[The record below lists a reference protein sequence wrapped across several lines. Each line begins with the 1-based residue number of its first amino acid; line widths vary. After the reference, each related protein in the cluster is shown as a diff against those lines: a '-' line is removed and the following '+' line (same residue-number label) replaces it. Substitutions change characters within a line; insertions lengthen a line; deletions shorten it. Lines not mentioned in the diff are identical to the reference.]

1 MTEVLIFLNIIIL
14 EIVLSIDNAAVL
26 AAMVKEL
33 PKEQQKKAL
42 TYGIAGA
49 YVFRGLALLFAS
61 VLIKLV
67 WLKVAGGLYLMYLAY
82 NALSTNV
89 EQGGESK
96 MTIKIPFLSALWS
109 TIVAIEMMDLVFS
122 IDNVFAAVAFTPN
135 LWLICGGVFIG
146 ILAMRFATT
155 KFVKVLEKNP
165 VLERVAYWV
174 IGALGLKLVSSY
186 WLHDLNTEAIDAV
199 FSILTLLAFIIP
211 LIIKT
216 KKLCQQIQLQF
227 TLD

>member
-1 MTEVLIFLNIIIL
+1 MTEVLIFLNIMIL

-49 YVFRGLALLFAS
+49 YVFRGFALLFAS
-61 VLIKLV
+61 VLIKLI

-165 VLERVAYWV
+165 ILERVAYWV

-186 WLHDLNTEAIDAV
+186 WLHDLNTESIDAV
-199 FSILTLLAFIIP
+199 FSILTLLAFIVP
-211 LIIKT
+211 LIIK
-216 KKLCQQIQLQF
+216 KK
-227 TLD
+227 

>member
-1 MTEVLIFLNIIIL
+1 MTEVLIFLNIMIL

-82 NALSTNV
+82 KALSSNV
-89 EQGGESK
+89 EQGGE
-96 MTIKIPFLSALWS
+96 
-109 TIVAIEMMDLVFS
+109 
-122 IDNVFAAVAFTPN
+122 
-135 LWLICGGVFIG
+135 
-146 ILAMRFATT
+146 
-155 KFVKVLEKNP
+155 
-165 VLERVAYWV
+165 Y
-174 IGALGLKLVSSY
+174 
-186 WLHDLNTEAIDAV
+186 
-199 FSILTLLAFIIP
+199 
-211 LIIKT
+211 
-216 KKLCQQIQLQF
+216 
-227 TLD
+227 

>member
-1 MTEVLIFLNIIIL
+1 MTEVLIFLNIMIL

-82 NALSTNV
+82 NALSSKV
-89 EQGGESK
+89 ETEGSSK

-165 VLERVAYWV
+165 ILERVAYWV

-199 FSILTLLAFIIP
+199 FSILTLLAFIVP
-211 LIIKT
+211 LIIK
-216 KKLCQQIQLQF
+216 KK
-227 TLD
+227 

>member
-1 MTEVLIFLNIIIL
+1 MTEVLIFLNIMIL

-135 LWLICGGVFIG
+135 LWLICGGVFVG

-165 VLERVAYWV
+165 ILEKVAYWV

-186 WLHDLNTEAIDAV
+186 WLHDLNTESIDAV
-199 FSILTLLAFIIP
+199 FSILTLLAFIVP
-211 LIIKT
+211 LIIK
-216 KKLCQQIQLQF
+216 KK
-227 TLD
+227 

>member
-33 PKEQQKKAL
+33 PKDQQKKAL

-199 FSILTLLAFIIP
+199 FSILTLLAFIVP
-211 LIIKT
+211 LIIK
-216 KKLCQQIQLQF
+216 KK
-227 TLD
+227 

>member
-1 MTEVLIFLNIIIL
+1 MTEVLIFLNIMIL

-49 YVFRGLALLFAS
+49 YVFRGLALAFAS
-61 VLIKLV
+61 ILIKLV
-67 WLKVAGGLYLMYLAY
+67 WLKVAGGFYLMYLAY
-82 NALSTNV
+82 KALSSNV

-96 MTIKIPFLSALWS
+96 MSIKIPFLSALWS

-135 LWLICGGVFIG
+135 LWLICGGVFVG

-165 VLERVAYWV
+165 ILERVAYWV
-174 IGALGLKLVSSY
+174 IAALGLKLVSSY
-186 WLHDLNTEAIDAV
+186 WLHDLNTESIDAV

-216 KKLCQQIQLQF
+216 KK
-227 TLD
+227 

>member
-1 MTEVLIFLNIIIL
+1 MTEVLIFLNIMIL

-165 VLERVAYWV
+165 ILERVAYWV

-186 WLHDLNTEAIDAV
+186 WLHDLNTESIDVV

-211 LIIKT
+211 LIIK
-216 KKLCQQIQLQF
+216 KK
-227 TLD
+227 

>member
-1 MTEVLIFLNIIIL
+1 MTEVLIFLNIMIL

-165 VLERVAYWV
+165 ILERVAYWV

-186 WLHDLNTEAIDAV
+186 WLHDLNTESIDAV

-216 KKLCQQIQLQF
+216 KK
-227 TLD
+227 

>member
-1 MTEVLIFLNIIIL
+1 MTEVLIFLNIMIL

-49 YVFRGLALLFAS
+49 YLFRGLALLFAS

-135 LWLICGGVFIG
+135 LWLICGGVFVG

-165 VLERVAYWV
+165 ILERVAYWV

-199 FSILTLLAFIIP
+199 FSILTLLAFVVP
-211 LIIKT
+211 LIIK
-216 KKLCQQIQLQF
+216 KK
-227 TLD
+227 

>member
-1 MTEVLIFLNIIIL
+1 MTEVLIFVNIMIL

-33 PKEQQKKAL
+33 PKDQQKKAL

-122 IDNVFAAVAFTPN
+122 IDNVFAAVEFTPN
-135 LWLICGGVFIG
+135 LWLICGGVFVG

-165 VLERVAYWV
+165 ILERVAYWV

-199 FSILTLLAFIIP
+199 FSILTLLAFVVP
-211 LIIKT
+211 LIIK
-216 KKLCQQIQLQF
+216 KK
-227 TLD
+227 

>member
-165 VLERVAYWV
+165 ILEKVAYWV

-186 WLHDLNTEAIDAV
+186 WLHDLNTEGIDAV

-211 LIIKT
+211 LIIK
-216 KKLCQQIQLQF
+216 KK
-227 TLD
+227 

>member
-1 MTEVLIFLNIIIL
+1 MTEVLIFLNIMIL

-135 LWLICGGVFIG
+135 LWLICGGVFVG

-155 KFVKVLEKNP
+155 KFVKVLENNP
-165 VLERVAYWV
+165 ILERVAYWV

-199 FSILTLLAFIIP
+199 FSILTLLAFVIP
-211 LIIKT
+211 LIIK
-216 KKLCQQIQLQF
+216 KK
-227 TLD
+227 

>member
-1 MTEVLIFLNIIIL
+1 MTEVLIFLNIMIL

-33 PKEQQKKAL
+33 PKNQQKKAL

-165 VLERVAYWV
+165 ILERVAYWV

-199 FSILTLLAFIIP
+199 FSILTLLAFIVP
-211 LIIKT
+211 LIIK
-216 KKLCQQIQLQF
+216 KK
-227 TLD
+227 

>member
-1 MTEVLIFLNIIIL
+1 MTEVLIFLNIMIL

-33 PKEQQKKAL
+33 PKDQQKKAL

-109 TIVAIEMMDLVFS
+109 TIIAIEMMDLVFS

-165 VLERVAYWV
+165 ILERVAYWV

-199 FSILTLLAFIIP
+199 FSILTLLAFVVP
-211 LIIKT
+211 LIIK
-216 KKLCQQIQLQF
+216 KK
-227 TLD
+227 

>member
-1 MTEVLIFLNIIIL
+1 MIL

-165 VLERVAYWV
+165 ILERVAYWV

-216 KKLCQQIQLQF
+216 KK
-227 TLD
+227 

>member
-1 MTEVLIFLNIIIL
+1 MTEVLIFLNIMIL

-109 TIVAIEMMDLVFS
+109 TIVAIELMDLVFS

-165 VLERVAYWV
+165 ILERVAYWV

-211 LIIKT
+211 LIIK
-216 KKLCQQIQLQF
+216 KK
-227 TLD
+227 

>member
-1 MTEVLIFLNIIIL
+1 MTEVLIFLNIMIL

-109 TIVAIEMMDLVFS
+109 TIVAIEIMDLVFS

-165 VLERVAYWV
+165 VLEKVAYWV

-186 WLHDLNTEAIDAV
+186 WLHDLNTEAIDVV
-199 FSILTLLAFIIP
+199 FSILTLLAFVVP
-211 LIIKT
+211 LIIK
-216 KKLCQQIQLQF
+216 KK
-227 TLD
+227 

>member
-1 MTEVLIFLNIIIL
+1 MTEVLIFLNIMIL

-155 KFVKVLEKNP
+155 KFVKVLENNP
-165 VLERVAYWV
+165 ILERVAYWV

-211 LIIKT
+211 IIIK
-216 KKLCQQIQLQF
+216 KK
-227 TLD
+227 

>member
-1 MTEVLIFLNIIIL
+1 MTEVLIFVSIMIL

-135 LWLICGGVFIG
+135 LWLICGGVFVG

-165 VLERVAYWV
+165 ILERVAYWV

-199 FSILTLLAFIIP
+199 FSILTLLAFVVP
-211 LIIKT
+211 LIIK
-216 KKLCQQIQLQF
+216 KK
-227 TLD
+227 

>member
-1 MTEVLIFLNIIIL
+1 MTEVLIFLNIMIL

-33 PKEQQKKAL
+33 PKDQQKKAL

-96 MTIKIPFLSALWS
+96 MSIKIPFLSALWS

-165 VLERVAYWV
+165 ILERVAYWV

-186 WLHDLNTEAIDAV
+186 WLHDLNTESIDAV
-199 FSILTLLAFIIP
+199 FSILTLLAFVVP
-211 LIIKT
+211 LIIK
-216 KKLCQQIQLQF
+216 KK
-227 TLD
+227 

>member
-1 MTEVLIFLNIIIL
+1 MTEVLIFLNIVIL

-82 NALSTNV
+82 NALSTNL

-165 VLERVAYWV
+165 ILERVAYWV

-216 KKLCQQIQLQF
+216 KK
-227 TLD
+227 

>member
-1 MTEVLIFLNIIIL
+1 MTEVLIFLNIVIL

-135 LWLICGGVFIG
+135 LWLICGGVFVG

-165 VLERVAYWV
+165 ILERVAYWV

-186 WLHDLNTEAIDAV
+186 WLHDLNTESIDAV
-199 FSILTLLAFIIP
+199 FSILTLLAFVVP
-211 LIIKT
+211 LIIK
-216 KKLCQQIQLQF
+216 KK
-227 TLD
+227 

>member
-165 VLERVAYWV
+165 ILERVAYWV

-186 WLHDLNTEAIDAV
+186 WLHDLNTEAIDAI

-211 LIIKT
+211 LIIK
-216 KKLCQQIQLQF
+216 KK
-227 TLD
+227 

>member
-1 MTEVLIFLNIIIL
+1 MTEVLIFLNIMIL

-165 VLERVAYWV
+165 ILERVAYWV

-211 LIIKT
+211 IIIK
-216 KKLCQQIQLQF
+216 KK
-227 TLD
+227 

>member
-1 MTEVLIFLNIIIL
+1 MTEVLIFLNIMIL

-109 TIVAIEMMDLVFS
+109 TIIAIEMMDLVFS

-165 VLERVAYWV
+165 ILERVAYWV

-199 FSILTLLAFIIP
+199 FSILTLLAFIVP
-211 LIIKT
+211 LIIK
-216 KKLCQQIQLQF
+216 KK
-227 TLD
+227 

>member
-1 MTEVLIFLNIIIL
+1 MTEVLIFLNIMIL

-165 VLERVAYWV
+165 ILEKVAYWV

-199 FSILTLLAFIIP
+199 FSILTLLAFIVP
-211 LIIKT
+211 LIIK
-216 KKLCQQIQLQF
+216 KK
-227 TLD
+227 

>member
-1 MTEVLIFLNIIIL
+1 MTELLIFLNIMIL

-33 PKEQQKKAL
+33 PKDQQKKAL

-49 YVFRGLALLFAS
+49 YLFRGLALLFAS

-165 VLERVAYWV
+165 ILERVAYWV

-186 WLHDLNTEAIDAV
+186 WLHDLNTESIDAV

-211 LIIKT
+211 LIIK
-216 KKLCQQIQLQF
+216 KK
-227 TLD
+227 

>member
-1 MTEVLIFLNIIIL
+1 MTEVLIFLNIMIL

-165 VLERVAYWV
+165 ILERVAYWV

-186 WLHDLNTEAIDAV
+186 WLHDLNTESIDAV
-199 FSILTLLAFIIP
+199 FSILTLLAFIVP
-211 LIIKT
+211 LIIK
-216 KKLCQQIQLQF
+216 KK
-227 TLD
+227 

>member
-1 MTEVLIFLNIIIL
+1 MTEVLIFLNIMIL

-165 VLERVAYWV
+165 ILERVAYWV

-199 FSILTLLAFIIP
+199 FSILTLLAFVVP
-211 LIIKT
+211 LIIK
-216 KKLCQQIQLQF
+216 KK
-227 TLD
+227 

>member
-1 MTEVLIFLNIIIL
+1 MTEVLIFLNIMIL

-165 VLERVAYWV
+165 ILERVAYWV

-199 FSILTLLAFIIP
+199 FSILTLLVFVIP
-211 LIIKT
+211 LIIK
-216 KKLCQQIQLQF
+216 KK
-227 TLD
+227 

>member
-1 MTEVLIFLNIIIL
+1 MTEVLIFLNIMIL

-165 VLERVAYWV
+165 ILERVAYWV

-211 LIIKT
+211 LIIK
-216 KKLCQQIQLQF
+216 KK
-227 TLD
+227 

>member
-1 MTEVLIFLNIIIL
+1 MIL

-61 VLIKLV
+61 ILIKLV

-82 NALSTNV
+82 NALSSKV
-89 EQGGESK
+89 ETEGSSK

-165 VLERVAYWV
+165 ILERVAYWV

-211 LIIKT
+211 LIIK
-216 KKLCQQIQLQF
+216 KK
-227 TLD
+227 

>member
-1 MTEVLIFLNIIIL
+1 MTEVLIFLNIMIL

-135 LWLICGGVFIG
+135 LWLICGGVFVG

-165 VLERVAYWV
+165 ILERVAYWV

-211 LIIKT
+211 IIIK
-216 KKLCQQIQLQF
+216 KK
-227 TLD
+227 

>member
-109 TIVAIEMMDLVFS
+109 TIVAIELMDLVFS

-165 VLERVAYWV
+165 ILERVAYWV

-186 WLHDLNTEAIDAV
+186 WLYDLNTEAIDAV
-199 FSILTLLAFIIP
+199 FSILTLLAFVVP
-211 LIIKT
+211 LIIK
-216 KKLCQQIQLQF
+216 KK
-227 TLD
+227 

>member
-1 MTEVLIFLNIIIL
+1 MTEVLIFLNIMIL

-165 VLERVAYWV
+165 ILERVAYWV

-186 WLHDLNTEAIDAV
+186 WLHDLNTEAIDVV

-211 LIIKT
+211 IIIK
-216 KKLCQQIQLQF
+216 KK
-227 TLD
+227 

>member
-1 MTEVLIFLNIIIL
+1 MTEVLIFLNIMIL

-33 PKEQQKKAL
+33 PKGQQKKAL

-135 LWLICGGVFIG
+135 LWLICGGVFVG

-165 VLERVAYWV
+165 ILERVAYWV

-199 FSILTLLAFIIP
+199 FSILTLLAFVVP
-211 LIIKT
+211 LIIK
-216 KKLCQQIQLQF
+216 KK
-227 TLD
+227 

>member
-1 MTEVLIFLNIIIL
+1 MTEVLIFLNIMIL

-109 TIVAIEMMDLVFS
+109 TIIAIEMMDLVFS

-135 LWLICGGVFIG
+135 LWLICGGVFVG

-165 VLERVAYWV
+165 ILERVAYWV

-186 WLHDLNTEAIDAV
+186 WLHDLNTEAIDAI

-211 LIIKT
+211 LIIK
-216 KKLCQQIQLQF
+216 KK
-227 TLD
+227 

>member
-1 MTEVLIFLNIIIL
+1 MIL

-33 PKEQQKKAL
+33 PKDQQKKAL

-49 YVFRGLALLFAS
+49 YLFRGLALLFAS

-82 NALSTNV
+82 NALSSKV
-89 EQGGESK
+89 ETDGGSK

-109 TIVAIEMMDLVFS
+109 TIVAIEIMDLVFS

-135 LWLICGGVFIG
+135 LWLICGGVFVG

-165 VLERVAYWV
+165 ILEKVAYWV

-186 WLHDLNTEAIDAV
+186 WLHDLNTESIDAV

-211 LIIKT
+211 LIIK
-216 KKLCQQIQLQF
+216 KK
-227 TLD
+227 

>member
-109 TIVAIEMMDLVFS
+109 TIVAIELMDLVFS

-165 VLERVAYWV
+165 ILERVAYWV

-211 LIIKT
+211 LIIK
-216 KKLCQQIQLQF
+216 KK
-227 TLD
+227 

>member
-1 MTEVLIFLNIIIL
+1 MTEVLIFLNIMIL

-33 PKEQQKKAL
+33 PKDQQKKAL

-165 VLERVAYWV
+165 ILERVAYWV

-186 WLHDLNTEAIDAV
+186 WLHDLNTESIDAV
-199 FSILTLLAFIIP
+199 FSILTLLAFVIP
-211 LIIKT
+211 LIIK
-216 KKLCQQIQLQF
+216 KK
-227 TLD
+227 